1 MLLVRA
7 LIGFLVLPAVVAG
20 LAPWLLLSAD
30 RWRSSGSI
38 VGWPVL
44 AFGLCV
50 LMWCVRD
57 FYVIGRG
64 TLAPWSPPRRLV
76 IVGLYRI
83 VRNPMYVGV
92 LGIVTGWSLLTGSPI
107 LLAYGALLAIAFHL
121 RVLMQEEPALARSF
135 GDDWVRYRDSVNRWL
150 PRFASG
156 PRV

>member
-1 MLLVRA
+1 
-7 LIGFLVLPAVVAG
+7 
-20 LAPWLLLSAD
+20 
-30 RWRSSGSI
+30 
-38 VGWPVL
+38 
-44 AFGLCV
+44 
-50 LMWCVRD
+50 
-57 FYVIGRG
+57 
-64 TLAPWSPPRRLV
+64 
-76 IVGLYRI
+76 
-83 VRNPMYVGV
+83 MYVGV